1 MWSVVVVLST
11 VQAEFGVDR
20 AAALPSTLTMLGFAV
35 GGLSTTP
42 WQFALAHGVLVG
54 ALGRSVA
61 CGPLMADVSRW
72 FWRRRWSAESTRSAG
87 ARRGPASACS
97 AASPCCRSRCSC
109 AAGPPAVT
117 TLSPA
122 AMQALLVVAGLACCV
137 AMAMPQVHIVAR
149 CSGLGYGIARGAPML
164 SLMLGF
170 GIVSRV
176 GLRRRPDRRPRDA
189 AGRCAAAGGGTRALS
204 RVRRPDLALRDLG
217 PVRSVPGRHRA
228 GLRDHRARGPP
239 GRGGR
244 GADRCGTDGDARRH
258 GAGRLA
264 HGGDLRRHRLLPCG
278 VRQRV
283 GLERRQRGD
292 RAVAD
297 PLPSRAHEAGRA
309 SRAPESRAAC
319 QSRAPCASY
328 A

>member
-1 MWSVVVVLST
+1 MWSVVVVLSA

-54 ALGRSVA
+54 ALGSSVA

-137 AMAMPQVHIVAR
+137 AMAMPQVHTVAC
-149 CSGLGYGIARGAPML
+149 CSD
-164 SLMLGF
+164 LGF
-170 GIVSRV
+170 GIISWV

-204 RVRRPDLALRDLG
+204 RVRRPDLGLRDLG

-228 GLRDHRARGPP
+228 GLRDHRVRGPP

-264 HGGDLRRHRLLPCG
+264 HGSDLRRHRLLPCG

-309 SRAPESRAAC
+309 PRPPESRAAC
-319 QSRAPCASY
+319 QSRAPCASH